1 MKKHIAAA
9 LGLILLAATGAQ
21 AQNRTAINVNLFA
34 GASAVP
40 IYIAQDKDFF
50 AREGLTVN
58 AMATPNSGF
67 QMSGLVSG
75 QFDIASTALDNL
87 IAYMEGQ
94 GTAKLSREPDLVTI
108 MGGSST
114 ELSLIAQP
122 SIKSIADLKGKEFAL
137 DSLATGFAFVLRHML
152 EKNGIGVSDIKM
164 FPAGSSRERTIAL
177 REGKAAAALISEP
190 FTSQMRAAGF
200 TDLGDAVQS
209 VGPYQ
214 ASVQIAN
221 QPWAKANPQA
231 VSAYIR
237 ALIAAVD
244 WIYNPANHEEAARIL
259 AGRVRI
265 SLDAAKPS
273 IAGLVKGHAALAR
286 KAELDLE
293 GVKNVIALREKYGSP
308 QKKMGPIGKYV
319 DLVYYEAAI
328 KR

>member
-1 MKKHIAAA
+1 MRKPFATAVSFLVI
-9 LGLILLAATGAQ
+9 AATGAY
-21 AQNRTAINVNLFA
+21 AQSRTAINVNLFA

-67 QMSGLVSG
+67 HMSGLVSG

-87 IAYMEGQ
+87 IAYVEGQ
-94 GTAKLSREPDLVTI
+94 GTTKLSAPPDIITV

-122 SIKSIADLKGKEFAL
+122 SIKSVAELKGREFAL
-137 DSLATGFAFVLRHML
+137 DSLTTGFAFVLRHML
-152 EKNGIGVSDIKM
+152 EKNGIGLSDIKM

-190 FTSQMRAAGF
+190 FTSQMRSAGF
-200 TDLGDAVQS
+200 TDLGNAVQL

-231 VSAYIR
+231 VASYIR
-237 ALIAAVD
+237 ALISAVD
-244 WIYNPANHEEAARIL
+244 WIYNPANQEEAAKIL

-265 SLDAAKPS
+265 PVDTAKPS
-273 IAGLVKGHAALAR
+273 IAGLVSGPAALAR
-286 KAELDLE
+286 KAEFDIE
-293 GVKNVIALREKYGSP
+293 GVKNVIALRDKYGEP
-308 QKKMGPIGKYV
+308 KKQMGPVEKYV
-319 DLVYYEAAI
+319 DLTYYNRAI